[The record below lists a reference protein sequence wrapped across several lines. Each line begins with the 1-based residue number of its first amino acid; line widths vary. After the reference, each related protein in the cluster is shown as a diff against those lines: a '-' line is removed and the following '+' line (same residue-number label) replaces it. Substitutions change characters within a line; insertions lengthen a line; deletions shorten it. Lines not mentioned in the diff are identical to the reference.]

1 VCGLPAIV
9 LILNYGVKEQT
20 WPSECTPYSESEHL
34 MEVRIRHAKHKQ
46 SDAFSRFHRVVCDQP
61 FDEGGADGG
70 MTPPELML
78 AALGC
83 CAMHYVVE
91 YLRARHLAPGDIE
104 LRVSAEKG
112 GRPLRLTAIGIEI
125 DAPGLGMRA
134 REGLLKAVDACL
146 LHQTLA
152 NPPKIDIRMSTTVV
166 EGPLEAERGRATSS
180 DASGW

>member
-1 VCGLPAIV
+1 
-9 LILNYGVKEQT
+9 
-20 WPSECTPYSESEHL
+20 
-34 MEVRIRHAKHKQ
+34 MEVRIRHAKDKQ
-46 SDAFSRFHRVVCDQP
+46 SDAFARFHRVVCDQP

-83 CAMHYVVE
+83 CAMHYATE
-91 YLRARHLAPGDIE
+91 YLRARHLAPDDVE

-125 DAPGLGMRA
+125 DAPGLGVRA

-146 LHQTLA
+146 LHQTFA
-152 NPPKIDIRMSTTVV
+152 TPPKIDIRMSTTLV
-166 EGPLEAERGRATSS
+166 EASVEAKPDRATSS
-180 DASGW
+180 DAFG

>member
-1 VCGLPAIV
+1 
-9 LILNYGVKEQT
+9 
-20 WPSECTPYSESEHL
+20 
-34 MEVRIRHAKHKQ
+34 MEVRIRHATNKQ
-46 SDAFSRFHRVVCDQP
+46 SEAFARFHRVVCDQP
-61 FDEGGADGG
+61 FDEGGADNG

-78 AALGC
+78 ASLGC

-91 YLRARHLAPGDIE
+91 YLRARHLSPGEIE

-112 GRPLRLTAIGIEI
+112 GRPLRLTGIGIEI

-152 NPPKIDIRMSTTVV
+152 NPPKIDIRMSTTVA
-166 EGPLEAERGRATSS
+166 EGPVEAERDRAP
-180 DASGW
+180 SGNGSNW